1 VPIGRLLFQNPESF
15 ERARQLQKSVIFAIA
30 TNGHREK
37 LTDFFS
43 GCPQEASS
51 PEPRTADRI
60 SGISVVSGISGIS
73 VVSGSALFHNAPSKI
88 GIHASVVKN
97 TAAASMKTKRPI
109 LFPSLFLPDCLR
121 IPA

>member
-1 VPIGRLLFQNPESF
+1 M
-15 ERARQLQKSVIFAIA
+15 IFAIA

-43 GCPQEASS
+43 GCPQKASS
-51 PEPRTADRI
+51 PELRTADRV
-60 SGISVVSGISGIS
+60 SGISGISGIS